1 MNLIDKDEL
10 IEDLKTEFNNLKMN
24 GLKGTPRIKEL
35 SFKEIVERIDE
46 QPIIE
51 ERKHGHW
58 ISLEPEIGLYS
69 CSECEHKILR
79 AKCNYCPNCGAI
91 MGKE

>member
-35 SFKEIVERIDE
+35 
-46 QPIIE
+46 
-51 ERKHGHW
+51 
-58 ISLEPEIGLYS
+58 
-69 CSECEHKILR
+69 
-79 AKCNYCPNCGAI
+79 
-91 MGKE
+91 